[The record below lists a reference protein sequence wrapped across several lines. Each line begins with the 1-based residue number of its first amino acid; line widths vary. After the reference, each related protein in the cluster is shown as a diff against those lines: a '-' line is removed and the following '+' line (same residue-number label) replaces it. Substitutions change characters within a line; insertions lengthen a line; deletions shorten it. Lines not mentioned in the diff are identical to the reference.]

1 MNDSQQNGEL
11 PKVRYKLPYMDIFN
25 KYLEL
30 SAQRTEWFKMR
41 EREIEKQVKTMN
53 NLEDARLVG
62 KNTERYI
69 KELQQKS
76 KENDKYIRDLIQ
88 AFDSVKWDTL
98 NKLADW
104 EGEQAKHTALKNI
117 MVTNMDKYGLLLDKR
132 ITEMKR
138 NLSVVKTE
146 IDRNEKNESLTQ
158 PKAVVTT
165 KAQSES
171 IAEANDKPEP
181 KLDALEDIMAELNAL
196 IGLDSVKKDIAE
208 HINFLK
214 VQQMRKSRGL
224 PIPAISLHSV
234 FYGNPG
240 TGKTTVA
247 RILSGIYKSLNIL
260 SKGHLIEIDRAGLVA
275 GYVGQTALKVT
286 EVVNNALGGILF
298 IDEAYSLTGQ
308 GEDYGHEAIETLL
321 KLMEDHRD
329 DLIVIVAGY
338 SDKMDL
344 FLSSNPGLRSRFN
357 KFFRFEDYNPIQ
369 LLSIFQL
376 FAQRDGYQLTP
387 QAAAQLEKIFRTAYE
402 ERDETFG
409 NARLVRNV
417 FEKTISNQAN
427 RIVAVN
433 RISPDTLSTIDVADL
448 SNYTGGKL

>member
-1 MNDSQQNGEL
+1 
-11 PKVRYKLPYMDIFN
+11 
-25 KYLEL
+25 
-30 SAQRTEWFKMR
+30 
-41 EREIEKQVKTMN
+41 
-53 NLEDARLVG
+53 
-62 KNTERYI
+62 
-69 KELQQKS
+69 
-76 KENDKYIRDLIQ
+76 
-88 AFDSVKWDTL
+88 
-98 NKLADW
+98 
-104 EGEQAKHTALKNI
+104 
-117 MVTNMDKYGLLLDKR
+117 
-132 ITEMKR
+132 
-138 NLSVVKTE
+138 
-146 IDRNEKNESLTQ
+146 
-158 PKAVVTT
+158 
-165 KAQSES
+165 
-171 IAEANDKPEP
+171 
-181 KLDALEDIMAELNAL
+181 
-196 IGLDSVKKDIAE
+196 
-208 HINFLK
+208 
-214 VQQMRKSRGL
+214 
-224 PIPAISLHSV
+224 
-234 FYGNPG
+234 
-240 TGKTTVA
+240 
-247 RILSGIYKSLNIL
+247 
-260 SKGHLIEIDRAGLVA
+260 
-275 GYVGQTALKVT
+275 LKVT